1 MENEKNIIL
10 NAVEWTLFQDKS
22 FMPVKARVLEKI
34 EFILGRLGSK
44 LETECRKSMDI
55 LSEAYFDKPPKLS
68 RGENYSNYAY
78 RVMDFPRFA
87 KGESLFLYRCVVLWG
102 HPIGFHLILQGEP
115 KREFEEA
122 FKDNYHQLPAGFFI
136 SNQESPWK
144 WESEDDDL
152 ISLRN
157 ISANQVNAILTQR
170 PFLKLS
176 CFLPLKSYL
185 DIPEVGVAVWGE
197 LARYF

>member
-1 MENEKNIIL
+1 MDIEKN
-10 NAVEWTLFQDKS
+10 NALSAEEWALFQDKS
-22 FMPVKARVLEKI
+22 FMPVKASVLEKV
-34 EFILGRLGSK
+34 ESILSRLGSK
-44 LETECRKSMDI
+44 LEEECRKAMAI
-55 LSEAYFDKPPKLS
+55 LPEVYFDKPYKLS
-68 RGENYSNYAY
+68 RGENYGHYAY
-78 RVMDFPRFA
+78 RVMDFPRYA
-87 KGESLFLYRCVVLWG
+87 RSEDLFLYRCVILWG

-115 KREFEEA
+115 RREFEES
-122 FKDNYHQLPAGFFI
+122 FVGGYHQLPGGFFI

-157 ISANQVNAILTQR
+157 ISGEKLNEILARR

-197 LARYF
+197 LSRYF